1 MKHILTIALIILAGS
16 SMCAQKFIETV
27 KTGDLKAVH
36 KMLQKKSTN
45 INETDEE
52 GLSGLMVAAIVGD
65 SLMMDLLLQYKAD
78 PNLKTKT
85 GMTALHA
92 AAFHTRESLIPML
105 IIAGANPNMQDSRGR
120 TPLIVAAEMGVNN
133 PVTLLIQGGADME
146 LKDKYG
152 NTALMIACGKSHLNV
167 MGELLDRGANP
178 NCRDIYGRTPLML
191 LSLHGEVDM
200 IKLLLVFK
208 PDLEA
213 MDLKLKTAMRYAKE
227 NRKPS
232 VVAVLTEAGAKF

>member
-1 MKHILTIALIILAGS
+1 MRFAVLILLVVFTS
-16 SMCAQKFIETV
+16 TSVVAQKFIETV
-27 KTGDLKAVH
+27 KTGDLKAVS
-36 KMLQKKSTN
+36 KMLQKKTTN
-45 INETDEE
+45 VNETDEE

-65 SLMMDLLLQYKAD
+65 SLMTELLLSYKAD

-92 AAFHTRESLIPML
+92 AAFHSRESLIPAL
-105 IIAGANPNMQDSRGR
+105 LLAGADPNAQDSRGR

-133 PVTLLIQGGADME
+133 PVSFLIQGGADLE
-146 LKDKYG
+146 LKDKHG
-152 NTALMIACGKSHLNV
+152 NTALMIACGKSHINV
-167 MGELLDRGANP
+167 MGEVLDKGANP

-232 VVAVLTEAGAKF
+232 VVAVLQEAGAKF